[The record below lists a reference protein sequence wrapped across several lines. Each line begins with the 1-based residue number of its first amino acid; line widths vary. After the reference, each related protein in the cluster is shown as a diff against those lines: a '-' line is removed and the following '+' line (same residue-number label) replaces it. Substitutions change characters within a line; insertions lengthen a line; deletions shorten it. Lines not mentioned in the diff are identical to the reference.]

1 MDSSGMMTETGNPVR
16 RGGWRDVLGSL
27 QFKASLLFTVSTLV
41 ITGAGVAV
49 TLRTTALRLYG
60 DEFRRARDWAVS
72 QALAGATAVA
82 EPDPSALVEHVNDLI
97 RSQRVAY
104 AVFTSPAGHV
114 LAAGE
119 ATAGLLDEV
128 LTEGRSR
135 MTIENPGRPILR
147 TLAGGRGP
155 VCIDVTVPVFSPES
169 AGRDPALASIRGY
182 LRLAT
187 DVSDIRANL
196 DKVADYLTRAII
208 LLLLL
213 VVPLSLLMVR
223 RVVAPLHEL
232 ARTARALAE
241 GSMDARAKV
250 LSHDEIGDLARAFND
265 MADRLSQSRYDL
277 LKLNA
282 ELERRVQERT
292 RDLEQLAARDPL
304 TCVYNRRYFTEVIA
318 REFAAAERYDSDLT
332 CMMFD
337 LDRFKEINDR
347 FGHRKGDEVLLTA
360 ANVIAGE
367 LRDADVAARFGGDE
381 FVVLLPQ
388 TSAPAAAALA
398 RRITARFAEEL
409 ARLGPELPAT
419 LSIGIA
425 SLRTTH
431 AATSEAL
438 IHEADVALYAA
449 KQAGRNQTVFASA
462 SAG

>member
-1 MDSSGMMTETGNPVR
+1 MMTEAGNPVR
-16 RGGWRDVLGSL
+16 RGGWRDVFGSL

-104 AVFTSPAGHV
+104 AVFTDPGGHV

-135 MTIENPGRPILR
+135 MTIENPGRPALR

-250 LSHDEIGDLARAFND
+250 LSRDEIGDLARAFND

-398 RRITARFAEEL
+398 RRITARFTEEL

-449 KQAGRNQTVFASA
+449 KQAGRNQTVFAAA

>member
-1 MDSSGMMTETGNPVR
+1 MMTETGNPVR

>member
-1 MDSSGMMTETGNPVR
+1 MMTETGNPVR

-147 TLAGGRGP
+147 ALAGGRGP